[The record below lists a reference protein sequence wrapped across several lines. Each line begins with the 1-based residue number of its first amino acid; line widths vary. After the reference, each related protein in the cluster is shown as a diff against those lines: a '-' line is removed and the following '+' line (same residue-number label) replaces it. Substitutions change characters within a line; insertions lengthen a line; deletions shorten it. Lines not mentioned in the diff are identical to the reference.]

1 MIMNSPLIKKPPT
14 KTSMVLFFLA
24 PVIIFLILILIPFF
38 LGIWT
43 SLTDAKLY
51 QSAVKFIGFGNYI
64 QLFNDHS
71 FRQSIVT
78 TLEFTVLALL
88 IQIPLGLGVAFLL
101 DIPTRLQR
109 FWRIMLVVPLLVPPV
124 VAGLMWKTMMH
135 PTSGVLNWLLGLLGF
150 NGFPWL
156 SSTSTALFSV
166 VLIDT
171 WIYMPFAAL
180 ILLSGLQ
187 SVPVE
192 LVESAN
198 MDGANQFHK
207 FRYLYLPWLSP
218 YLLLVL
224 IFRLADSL
232 KVFDIIYQTSRG
244 GPLNATRVLNIKAYE
259 EAIRWSNTG
268 RSMAIIMV
276 LWVISFIA
284 SNYLVSKWYKSMEGA
299 RELG

>member
-1 MIMNSPLIKKPPT
+1 MLMNPPLIKKRAT
-14 KTSMVLFFLA
+14 QTSSILLFLA
-24 PVIIFLILILIPFF
+24 PVIIFLIVILIPFF

-51 QSAVKFIGFGNYI
+51 QPYVKFIGFGNYI
-64 QLFNDHS
+64 RLFNDES
-71 FRQSIVT
+71 FRQSLLT
-78 TLEFTVLALL
+78 TVEFGFLALL
-88 IQIPLGLGVAFLL
+88 IQVPLGLGVAFLL
-101 DIPTRLQR
+101 DIPSKMQR
-109 FWRIMLVVPLLVPPV
+109 FWRIILVVPLLVPPV

-135 PTSGVLNWLLGLLGF
+135 PTSGVLNWLLGLIGVK
-150 NGFPWL
+150 GFPWL
-156 SSTSTALFSV
+156 SSTSTALISV

-187 SVPVE
+187 SVPVD
-192 LVESAN
+192 LVESAEI
-198 MDGANQFHK
+198 DGANKFHL
-207 FRYLYLPWLSP
+207 FRFLYLPWLSP

-224 IFRLADSL
+224 IFRTADSL

-268 RSMAIIMV
+268 RAMAIIMV
-276 LWVISFIA
+276 LWILSFIV
-284 SNYLVSKWYKSMEGA
+284 SNYLVAKWYKSMEGA
-299 RELG
+299 RDLD